1 MSENAYCD
9 LFHQICALSTYI
21 NNLFFQVSAC
31 SKVDLILGVL
41 GWSTGCSWP
50 SLMEDRGV
58 LEC

>member
-31 SKVDLILGVL
+31 SKVDLILADL
-41 GWSTGCSWP
+41 GMAFVVDWVVGN
-50 SLMEDRGV
+50 EKG
-58 LEC
+58 